1 MAKSAEGNEL
11 KDDLSNYNADA
22 YEKPS
27 VTVDICICTIICNKL
42 KILLIKRKHAP
53 FRGMWAI
60 PGGFLEIQKGE
71 TLEETAARELK
82 EETCLENIYVEQL
95 KTYGDPGRDPRTR
108 VVTVVYFALIPYSAL
123 KAQVIKAEDDAEE
136 YKWAPLRK
144 LPKLAFD
151 HNKILKDLLTR
162 LKGKIG
168 YTDIAFS
175 FLPATFTWTELQKVF
190 EIVLGKKLTAP
201 NFRRKMRAL
210 YKIKELKVKKEKKF
224 IGRPPVTLTF
234 KGMKDNLVL

>member
-1 MAKSAEGNEL
+1 MAKSAEGKNL

-27 VTVDICICTIICNKL
+27 VTVDICICTIICNQL
-42 KILLIKRKHAP
+42 KVLLIKRKHAP
-53 FRGMWAI
+53 FKGKWAI
-60 PGGFLEIQKGE
+60 PGGFLEVHKDE
-71 TLEETAARELK
+71 TLEETATRELR
-82 EETCLENIYVEQL
+82 EETCLENIYIEQL

-108 VVTVVYFALIPYSAL
+108 VVTVAYFALIPYSAL
-123 KAQVIKAEDDAEE
+123 KTQVIRAEDDAEE
-136 YKWAPLRK
+136 YQWAPLRK

-151 HNKILKDLLTR
+151 HNKILKDLLIR

-175 FLPATFTWTELQKVF
+175 LLPTKFTWTELQKVF
-190 EIVLGKKLTAP
+190 EIILGKKLTAP

-224 IGRPPVTLTF
+224 IGRPPITLSF
-234 KGMKDNLVL
+234 EGMREGII